1 MRTPARP
8 RSRGFTLIELM
19 VTVLIVGILAAIAYP
34 AYISQMQRSRRA
46 DAVQALTTVMQ
57 SQERFRSNQSA
68 YASTLAQLNL
78 SSGIADHY
86 TVTLAGVGATPS
98 FQTGYVATAT
108 PISGGRQ
115 AGDVT
120 CKSFVLTLVGATPRY
135 TATGDPSR
143 SGVDRDTTAECWPK

>member
-1 MRTPARP
+1 MLTHIRS

-19 VTVLIVGILAAIAYP
+19 VTVVIVGILAAIAYP
-34 AYISQMQRSRRA
+34 AYTSQMQRSRRA

-78 SSGIADHY
+78 SSRIADHY

-98 FQTGYVATAT
+98 FQFGYIATAA

-120 CKSFVLTLVGATPRY
+120 CKTFVLTLTGATPQY
-135 TATGDPSR
+135 TATGDPSG
-143 SGVDRDTTAECWPK
+143 SGSDRDTTAECWPK